1 MQAAFIVF
9 MQKFILLR
17 GHEGSGKSTFA
28 QQKIAEFQRDFPNT
42 HIVHIDNDLVLTDT
56 NGHYHFD
63 FERFAQAHRDNM
75 ARQQAALEQ
84 GQREPNRPMLIINA
98 NPNQKSKTCQ
108 TQIQAA
114 CTAGFVV
121 EVYRLHN
128 FFDNIHG
135 VSQDDVL
142 RGYARLD
149 NNPVQGE
156 VHVPAIRPMS
166 PEQGARLANLR

>member
-1 MQAAFIVF
+1 MHWHKPLARRNIVNWVQKAACTFFAQKVQAAFIVF

-28 QQKIAEFQRDFPNT
+28 QQKIAEFQRDFPNA
-42 HIVHIDNDLVLTDT
+42 HIVHIDNDLALTDT

-114 CTAGFVV
+114 CTTSSSV
-121 EVYRLHN
+121 
-128 FFDNIHG
+128 
-135 VSQDDVL
+135 
-142 RGYARLD
+142 
-149 NNPVQGE
+149 
-156 VHVPAIRPMS
+156 
-166 PEQGARLANLR
+166 